1 METKENQL
9 RNKIVD
15 EIGLIS
21 FAKKNSDSGEKN
33 PTIFTICTVVMPR
46 EVL

>member
-1 METKENQL
+1 MCNKMETKENQL

-21 FAKKNSDSGEKN
+21 FAKKIVIQEKKIQPYLQN
-33 PTIFTICTVVMPR
+33 A
-46 EVL
+46 LW

>member
-21 FAKKNSDSGEKN
+21 FAKKTVIQEKKVQPYLQN
-33 PTIFTICTVVMPR
+33 A
-46 EVL
+46 LW

>member
-21 FAKKNSDSGEKN
+21 FAKKIVIQEKKIQPYLQN
-33 PTIFTICTVVMPR
+33 A
-46 EVL
+46 LW